1 VRVEFHP
8 EARDEFVAAAEYY
21 DAAVPGL
28 GSRFLLAVRRALDL
42 ALTHPEAGSPRGAHA
57 RRVLV
62 SGFPY
67 DLVYRVRSEAVDVL
81 AIAHQ
86 HRRPGYW
93 RARLRG

>member
-1 VRVEFHP
+1 VRLEFHP

-21 DAAVPGL
+21 DAAVPEL
-28 GSRFLLAVRRALDL
+28 GSRFLLAVRRTADIAL
-42 ALTHPEAGSPRGAHA
+42 AHPEAGSPRGAST

-67 DLVYRVRSEAVDVL
+67 DLVYRVRGDLLEIL
-81 AIAHQ
+81 ALAHQ

-93 RARLRG
+93 RERLRG